1 MIWCLF
7 GFSIFGR
14 LFSELFFFQFCV
26 RFFWFVGE
34 TTVLSLVRLCDIE
47 ASQLYLKYWKIYWFC
62 ISSGFLRVFCPL
74 GLSYSVSRCMLL
86 YS

>member
-14 LFSELFFFQFCV
+14 LFSELLVSFCF

-34 TTVLSLVRLCDIE
+34 TTGLSLVRLCDIE
-47 ASQLYLKYWKIYWFC
+47 ASFTCEVLEN
-62 ISSGFLRVFCPL
+62 SSVLHVICFLR
-74 GLSYSVSRCMLL
+74 GL
-86 YS
+86 